1 MTPLTQQ
8 YYWLNDIPE
17 LMTLL
22 SQRLRISDI
31 DDSVTLLTP
40 WHPWLN
46 YTISS
51 MMLLTNFT
59 SESMTFLA
67 HGQFWLNDTND
78 SITPQPTPQLLKLL
92 IQWNHRHF
100 WLNNTTPDSMKLL
113 TQWHFWLNDTSYSM
127 TLIAQWHVPTQW
139 HPWLK
144 DSMTLPTQWYPSFVA
159 PPFSDTPD

>member
-8 YYWLNDIPE
+8 YCWLNDIPE

-22 SQRLRISDI
+22 SQRLRISDT
-31 DDSVTLLTP
+31 DDSITLLTP
-40 WHPWLN
+40 WHPRLN

-51 MMLLTNFT
+51 IMLLTNYT

-78 SITPQPTPQLLKLL
+78 SITPLPTPQLLKLL
-92 IQWNHRHF
+92 IQWHHRHF
-100 WLNNTTPDSMKLL
+100 WLNNTTPLNETADSVTLL
-113 TQWHFWLNDTSYSM
+113 TQWHFLLNDFNGSM
-127 TLIAQWHVPTQW
+127 TCPNSMT
-139 HPWLK
+139 PRLK
-144 DSMTLPTQWYPSFVA
+144 DYMTLPTQWYPSFVA